1 MDRTARILLRL
12 ATVAVLLFI
21 YAPLSLVII
30 YAFNR
35 SGTSAWPPAGLTLDW
50 FVDAAANTGLRQ
62 ALLTSI
68 AAALGATAIALI
80 LGTLAALA
88 VARHRFF
95 GRETISFVVIFP
107 IALPGIVTG
116 MALSTTFATTSLPL
130 GLFAIIVGHATFSIV
145 LVYNN
150 VIARLR
156 RTARS
161 LEEASSDLGADSWQT
176 FRFITFPTIRTAL
189 LAGGLLAFALS
200 FDEVIVTLFTAGGLK
215 TLPIWIFESF
225 RLARQV
231 SLVNVAGLVA
241 ILLSVIPVYVASR
254 LTQDTGGVTGARA

>member
-1 MDRTARILLRL
+1 MRGLGRAALRAASAL
-12 ATVAVLLFI
+12 VLLFI
-21 YAPLSLVII
+21 YAPLTLVII

-35 SGTSAWPPAGLTLDW
+35 SGTSAWPPAGLTLRW
-50 FVDAAANTGLRQ
+50 FSDAIENTGLRQ
-62 ALLTSI
+62 AFLTSVGV
-68 AAALGATAIALI
+68 ALGATLIALL
-80 LGTLAALA
+80 LGSLAALA
-88 VARHRFF
+88 VARYRFF

-116 MALSTTFATTSLPL
+116 MALSTTFATTDVPL
-130 GLFAIIVGHATFSIV
+130 GLLTIVVGHATFCIV

-156 RTARS
+156 RTSRS
-161 LEEASSDLGADSWQT
+161 LEEASADLGADTWQT
-176 FRFITFPTIRTAL
+176 FRHVTLPTVRSAM
-189 LAGGLLAFALS
+189 LAGALLAFALS
-200 FDEVIVTLFTAGGLK
+200 FDEVIVTIFTAGGVQ
-215 TLPIWIFESF
+215 TLPIWIFQSF
-225 RLARQV
+225 RLANQV